1 MSDLSSSITC
11 SRGPTPARPPCGARP
26 STLLRAMVSLS
37 NHRRLALLGRSFLF
51 LVAAATL
58 GVASI
63 AAQQQPAAPRAAER
77 ISVPYTMFT
86 LKNGLTVVLHEDHS
100 VPIVSVNV
108 WYHVGSANEKP
119 GRTGFAHLFEHLM
132 FEGSGHVKEGD
143 FDNFLEAAGG
153 GNNASTAE
161 DRTNYYIDVPSN
173 ALDLALFL
181 ESDRMGY
188 LLDIVSEQ
196 LVNGQRDVVK
206 NERRQSYENA
216 PYGMAGVRIPEL
228 LYPKN
233 HPYHWPVIG
242 YMEDLTAAS
251 AEDVREF
258 FRKYYA
264 PQNASLVIAGDINPA
279 DARKKIE
286 YWFADIKPGKP
297 ADPIE
302 VPPAA
307 LGSVIKE
314 TLTDRVQLPRLYL
327 CWLTPPFY
335 APGDAELDVVGSV
348 LSGGKN
354 SRLYKRL
361 VYDLQIAQDVTA
373 FQASKML
380 GSIFQ
385 IIVTARPS
393 SDPSDQVLGKI
404 KTIVDEEL
412 QRLRDAAPDDREVQ
426 RVINQ
431 TEASFYGRMEN
442 VGGFGGKAD
451 QLNGYL
457 MYTGNPDYF
466 NEDLARYR
474 ALQANDVQAAVRRWL
489 PADRRLELSVVPEKK
504 EGGK

>member
-1 MSDLSSSITC
+1 MSH
-11 SRGPTPARPPCGARP
+11 
-26 STLLRAMVSLS
+26 RAVLTAL
-37 NHRRLALLGRSFLF
+37 LALSLAGLTP
-51 LVAAATL
+51 V
-58 GVASI
+58 
-63 AAQQQPAAPRAAER
+63 AAQQSAAGR
-77 ISVPYTMFT
+77 INVPYTMFT
-86 LKNGLTVVLHEDHS
+86 LQNGLTVILHEDHS

-153 GNNASTAE
+153 SNNASTAE

-181 ESDRMGY
+181 ESDRLGY
-188 LLDIVSEQ
+188 LLDVVSEN

-206 NERRQSYENA
+206 NERRQGVENA

-228 LYPKN
+228 MYPKN

-258 FRKYYA
+258 FRKYYT
-264 PQNASLVIAGDINPA
+264 PQNASLVVAGDITPA
-279 DARKKIE
+279 DARKRIE
-286 YWFADIKPGKP
+286 YWFADIKPAKKP
-297 ADPIE
+297 DPIE
-302 VPPAA
+302 VPPVG
-307 LGSVIKE
+307 LTGVIKE
-314 TLTDRVQLPRLYL
+314 KLTDRVQLPRLYL
-327 CWLTPPFY
+327 TWHTPPFY
-335 APGDAELDVVGSV
+335 APGDAELDVVASV

-361 VYDLQIAQDVTA
+361 VYDLQIAQDVSA
-373 FQASKML
+373 FQASKRF
-380 GSIFQ
+380 GSLFQ

-393 SDPSDQVLGKI
+393 PGPPEQALEKL

-412 QRLRDAAPDDREVQ
+412 QKLRETPPEDREVQ

-431 TEASFYGRMEN
+431 TEASFFGRMEN
-442 VGGFGGKAD
+442 IGGFGGKAD
-451 QLNGYL
+451 QLNGYFVN
-457 MYTGNPDYF
+457 TGNPDYF
-466 NEDLARYR
+466 NEDLSRYR
-474 ALQANDVQAAVRRWL
+474 AIQPNDVQAAVRRWL
-489 PADRRLELSVVPEKK
+489 PADQRLELIVVPAPKD
-504 EGGK
+504 GGQ